1 MIKNDES
8 ALKVAEFLLQVKAV
22 KLQPT
27 KPYTW
32 ASGWKSPIYCDNR
45 VTLSF
50 PQVRTYIRQQFVD
63 AIMEKFGKPDV
74 IAGVA
79 TGGIAQGAL
88 VAQEMG
94 LPFVYVRSEA
104 KKHGLTN
111 MIEGII
117 EKGQSVVVIEDL
129 ISTGGSSLKAVEAL
143 REAGCKV
150 KGMAAIFTYGF
161 KTATDN
167 FKKAKCELIT
177 LSNYDTMIAQ
187 ALQSSYITEKDL
199 LSLKAWRENPAEW
212 GVSSESGV
220 GSSEKNKQK
229 KK

>member
-1 MIKNDES
+1 MKNKSLKIPPES
-8 ALKVAEFLLQVKAV
+8 ALKVAEFLLQIKAI
-22 KLQPT
+22 KLQPNN
-27 KPYTW
+27 PFTW

-50 PQVRTYIRQQFVD
+50 PQVRTFIRQQFVD
-63 AIMEKFGKPDV
+63 AINDNFGKPDV

-104 KKHGLTN
+104 KKHGMTN
-111 MIEGII
+111 MIEGYI

-143 REAGCKV
+143 REAGCDV
-150 KGMAAIFTYGF
+150 KGMVAIFTYGF
-161 KTATDN
+161 KVADDN
-167 FKKAKCELIT
+167 FKKAKCSLVT
-177 LSNYDTMIAQ
+177 LSNYEVLIEQ
-187 ALQSSYITEKDL
+187 ALNSNYVSEKDL
-199 LSLKAWRENPAEW
+199 ETLKLWRENPAEW
-212 GVSSESGV
+212 
-220 GSSEKNKQK
+220 K
-229 KK
+229 K